1 MPIGRFTNQAQM
13 ALEKAQQMAFER
25 NQGEMRALHL
35 LAVLLEDDFN
45 IREILEKEM
54 KIPVDE
60 LIKDVSEEIIK
71 LPRIYITGS
80 AFTTMPLSQEMMSV
94 IESAAKK
101 SYEDKNEY
109 ISPEYLFY
117 GILNTKNSAQEI
129 LSKYQIKKDSY
140 FESLSKYGEGE
151 KITDEFQE
159 LKENSLEKYTQDLTK
174 LAREGKLDPVIGREN
189 ELRRVMQIISRRT
202 KNNPILLGEAGVGKT
217 AIVEGLAQLIS
228 KGEVPEILKDKRI
241 ISLDLGSLVAGTR
254 FRGEF
259 EERLKN
265 LLKSIKKENNIII
278 FIDEIHTLVGAG
290 AAEGAIDASNLLK
303 PALARGELRAIG
315 AATFKDYREYIEKD
329 PALERR
335 FQPVIVEEPTPEEAI
350 AILRGLKEKYEIHH
364 GLKITDEAI
373 TAAVYLSIRYITSRF
388 LPDKAIDLI
397 DEAASSLSL
406 EIGSVPLPILELS
419 KKIRSLE
426 LEKEALRQES
436 NFSKVRLKKINS
448 ELKKLKKDYEIINDR
463 YKEEKKLFFA
473 VSNIKKEIEDLR
485 KEAELEE
492 RNGHLDKVAEIQY
505 GKIPQKEK
513 ELLENEKKL
522 NSIPLEKRFL
532 KNEVTAEDIARVV
545 SRWTGIPVSKM
556 MEEETQKLLRMEE
569 ELKKRVIGQEEA
581 IKAVSKAIRRARA
594 GISEEDRP
602 LGSFMFLG
610 PTGVGKTELARALA
624 EFMFSDEKSM
634 IRFDMSEYME
644 KHTVSRLIG
653 SPPGYVGYEEGGQ
666 LTEAVKHR
674 PYSLILFDEI
684 EKAHPEVFNILLQI
698 LDNGR
703 LTDGRGRTVN
713 FKNTIIIMTSNLGGE
728 YVKEMISLG
737 FENEDKNQ
745 NKNKNKSRNLE
756 LKEKILQSLKEY
768 FRPEFINRLDEII
781 VFNPLTIEDIRKIVD
796 LQLAKIN
803 KRLEEKGI
811 ILEITNKAKEYMAK
825 NGYDPEYG
833 ARPLKRFIEKN
844 VLDLLADKL
853 ISGQIK
859 EGRRVLV
866 DLEENQLILKE
877 TQKKVFLKSYGR
889 KNEKS
894 KSRS

>member
-1 MPIGRFTNQAQM
+1 MPIGRFTNKAQI

-35 LAVLLEDDFN
+35 LYTLLEEEFN
-45 IREILEKEM
+45 IREILEKEL
-54 KIPVDE
+54 KISVDD
-60 LIKDVSEEIIK
+60 LVKDVLEEIIK
-71 LPRIYITGS
+71 LPRIYITSS
-80 AFTTMPLSQEMMSV
+80 AFATMPLSQEIMLI

-117 GILNTKNSAQEI
+117 GIITTKNSAQEI
-129 LSKYQIKKDSY
+129 LNKYQIKKTNFLDA
-140 FESLSKYGEGE
+140 LSKFSQGE

-174 LAREGKLDPVIGREN
+174 LAKEDKLDPVIGREN
-189 ELRRVMQIISRRT
+189 ELRRVMQILSRRT

-217 AIVEGLAQLIS
+217 AIVEGLAQLIA
-228 KGEVPEILKDKRI
+228 KGEVPESLKNKRI
-241 ISLDLGSLVAGTR
+241 ISLDLGTLIAGTR

-265 LLKSIKKENNIII
+265 LLKNIKKENNIII

-335 FQPVIVEEPTPEEAI
+335 FQPVIVEEPSPEEAI
-350 AILRGLKEKYEIHH
+350 AILRGLKEKYELHH
-364 GLKITDEAI
+364 GLKISNDAI
-373 TAAVYLSIRYITSRF
+373 MAAVHLSVRYITSRF

-406 EIGSVPLPILELS
+406 EIGSMPLPILELT
-419 KKIRSLE
+419 KKIKSLE
-426 LEKEALRQES
+426 LEKEALKQEK
-436 NFSKVRLKKINS
+436 NFNRTKIKKVEGEI
-448 ELKKLKKDYEIINDR
+448 KKLKAKLEIINKK
-463 YKEEKKLFFA
+463 YEEEKNLFLS

-485 KEAELEE
+485 KKAEVEE
-492 RNGHLDKVAEIQY
+492 REGRLDKVAEIYY
-505 GKIPQKEK
+505 GKIPALEK
-513 ELLENEKKL
+513 ELLSKEKKL
-522 NSIPLEKRFL
+522 NSIPLEERFL
-532 KNEVTAEDIARVV
+532 KNEVTVEDIARVV

-556 MEEETQKLLRMEE
+556 MEEETQKLMRIEE
-569 ELKKRVIGQEEA
+569 ELGKRVVGQEEA
-581 IKAVSKAIRRARA
+581 IKAVARAIRRARA
-594 GISEEDRP
+594 GIAEEDRP
-602 LGSFMFLG
+602 LGSFVFLG

-624 EFMFSDEKSM
+624 EFMFSDEKSLL
-634 IRFDMSEYME
+634 RFDMSEYME

-728 YVKEMISLG
+728 YIKEMTSLG
-737 FENEDKNQ
+737 FEASQKEQ
-745 NKNKNKSRNLE
+745 NKIDQMKSLD

-781 VFNPLTIEDIRKIVD
+781 VFNPLTLNDILKIVD
-796 LQLAKIN
+796 LQIAKIN
-803 KRLEEKGI
+803 KRLEEKEI
-811 ILEITNKAKEYMAK
+811 YLELTETAKKFIAK
-825 NGYDPEYG
+825 NGYDPEFG
-833 ARPLKRFIEKN
+833 ARPLKRYIEKN
-844 VLDLLADKL
+844 ILDILADKL
-853 ISGQIK
+853 IQKEIK
-859 EGRRVLV
+859 EGAKVLV
-866 DLEENQLILKE
+866 DIENNQLVLKE
-877 TQKKVFLKSYGR
+877 KKPLLKIYER
-889 KNEKS
+889 KKGKVKS
-894 KSRS
+894 

>member
-1 MPIGRFTNQAQM
+1 MPIGRFTNKAQI

-35 LAVLLEDDFN
+35 LYTLLDEEFN
-45 IREILEKEM
+45 IREILEKEL
-54 KIPVDE
+54 KVPVDN
-60 LIKDVSEEIIK
+60 LIKDILEEIIK
-71 LPRIYITGS
+71 LPRIYITSS
-80 AFTTMPLSQEMMSV
+80 AFATMPLSQELMLI

-101 SYEDKNEY
+101 SYEDKNDY

-117 GILNTKNSAQEI
+117 GILATKNSAQEV
-129 LSKYQIKKDSY
+129 LAKYQIKKSDYLDALAKFSQ
-140 FESLSKYGEGE
+140 GE

-159 LKENSLEKYTQDLTK
+159 LKENNLEKYTQDLTK
-174 LAREGKLDPVIGREN
+174 MAEENKLDPVIGREN
-189 ELRRVMQIISRRT
+189 ELRRVMQILSRRT

-217 AIVEGLAQLIS
+217 AIVEGLAQLIA
-228 KGEVPEILKDKRI
+228 KGEVPEALKNKRI
-241 ISLDLGSLVAGTR
+241 ISLDLGALIAGTR

-265 LLKSIKKENNIII
+265 LLKNIKKESNIII

-335 FQPVIVEEPTPEEAI
+335 FQPVIVEEPSPEEAI
-350 AILRGLKEKYEIHH
+350 AILRGLKEKYELHH
-364 GLKITDEAI
+364 GLKISNEAI
-373 TAAVYLSIRYITSRF
+373 TAAVQLSVRYITSRF

-406 EIGSVPLPILELS
+406 EIGSLPLPILELS
-419 KKIRSLE
+419 KKIKSLE
-426 LEKEALRQES
+426 LEREALKQES
-436 NFSKVRLKKINS
+436 HLNKNQLKKVES
-448 ELKKLKKDYEIINDR
+448 EIKKLKKELEEINKKYE
-463 YKEEKKLFFA
+463 EEKNLFLS
-473 VSNIKKEIEDLR
+473 VSNIKKEIENLR
-485 KEAELEE
+485 KKAEAEE
-492 RNGHLDKVAEIQY
+492 REGHLDKVAEIYY
-505 GKIPQKEK
+505 GKIPALEK
-513 ELLENEKKL
+513 KLLNKEKKL
-522 NSIPLEKRFL
+522 NSIPLEERFL

-545 SRWTGIPVSKM
+545 SRWTGIPVAKM
-556 MEEETQKLLRMEE
+556 LEEETRKLMRIEE
-569 ELKKRVIGQEEA
+569 ELRKRVVGQEEA
-581 IKAVSKAIRRARA
+581 IKAVARAIRRARA
-594 GISEEDRP
+594 GIAEEERP
-602 LGSFMFLG
+602 LGSFVFLG

-624 EFMFSDEKSM
+624 EFMFSDEKSL

-728 YVKEMISLG
+728 YIKEMGALG
-737 FENEDKNQ
+737 FETPE
-745 NKNKNKSRNLE
+745 KSQTKISEQRNRD
-756 LKEKILQSLKEY
+756 LKEKILQSLREY

-781 VFNPLTIEDIRKIVD
+781 VFNPLTLNDILKIVD
-796 LQLAKIN
+796 IQFARIN
-803 KRLEEKGI
+803 KRLEPKGI
-811 ILEITNKAKEYMAK
+811 YLELSDKAKEFIAR
-825 NGYDPEYG
+825 NGYDLEFG
-833 ARPLKRFIEKN
+833 ARPLKRYIEKN
-844 VLDLLADKL
+844 VLDPLADKL
-853 ISGQIK
+853 IQKEIK
-859 EGRRVLV
+859 EGARVLV
-866 DLEENQLILKE
+866 DLENNQLVLKE
-877 TQKKVFLKSYGR
+877 IPSKALLKIYER
-889 KNEKS
+889 KRRKIKS
-894 KSRS
+894 

>member
-35 LAVLLEDDFN
+35 LIVLLEDDFN
-45 IREILEKEM
+45 IKEILEKEM
-54 KIPVDE
+54 KISVDDLTKE
-60 LIKDVSEEIIK
+60 VLEEIVK
-71 LPRIYITGS
+71 LPRIYVTGG
-80 AFTTMPLSQEMMSV
+80 AFATLPLSQEMMSV

-101 SYEDKNEY
+101 SYEDKNEF

-117 GILNTKNSAQEI
+117 GILSTKNSAQEI
-129 LSKYQIKKDSY
+129 LNKYHIQKDEY
-140 FESLSKYGEGE
+140 LEVLNKYGQGE

-159 LKENSLEKYTQDLTK
+159 LGENNLEKYTQDLTQ
-174 LAREGKLDPVIGREN
+174 LAREDKLDPVIGREN
-189 ELRRVMQIISRRT
+189 ELRRVMQILSRRT

-217 AIVEGLAQLIS
+217 AIVEGLAQLIA
-228 KGEVPEILKDKRI
+228 KGEVPETLKDKKI
-241 ISLDLGSLVAGTR
+241 ISLDLGALVAGTR

-265 LLKSIKKENNIII
+265 LLKSIKKENNIIV

-335 FQPVIVEEPTPEEAI
+335 FQPVIVEEPTPDEAI

-373 TAAVYLSIRYITSRF
+373 TTAVHLSVRYITSRF

-397 DEAASSLSL
+397 DEAASSISL
-406 EIGSVPLPILELS
+406 EIGSVPLPVLELS
-419 KKIRSLE
+419 KKIRNLE
-426 LEKEALRQES
+426 LEKEALKQES
-436 NFSKVRLKKINS
+436 GSSKVRLKKINA
-448 ELKKLKKDYEIINDR
+448 ELKKLKKEYEVIEER

-485 KEAELEE
+485 KKAEMEE
-492 RNGHLDKVAEIQY
+492 REGHLDKVAEIQY
-505 GKIPQKEK
+505 GIIPIKEK
-513 ELLENEKKL
+513 ELMENEKKL
-522 NSIPLEKRFL
+522 ASIPLEKRFL
-532 KNEVTAEDIARVV
+532 KNEVTAEDIANVV
-545 SRWTGIPVSKM
+545 SNWTGIPVSKM
-556 MEEETQKLLRMEE
+556 MEEETKKLMRMEE
-569 ELKKRVIGQEEA
+569 ELRKRVIGQEEA
-581 IKAVSKAIRRARA
+581 IKAVSRAIRRARA
-594 GISEEDRP
+594 GLSEEERP
-602 LGSFMFLG
+602 LGSFIFLG

-624 EFMFSDEKSM
+624 EFMFSDENSM

-644 KHTVSRLIG
+644 KHSVSRLIG

-728 YVKEMISLG
+728 YIKEMTNLG
-737 FENEDKNQ
+737 FETE
-745 NKNKNKSRNLE
+745 NKDQTKVRNSG
-756 LKEKILQSLKEY
+756 LKEKILQSLREY

-781 VFNPLTIEDIRKIVD
+781 VFNPLTLEDIRKIVE
-796 LQLAKIN
+796 LQFAKIN

-811 ILEITNKAKEYMAK
+811 VLEITEKAKEFIAK

-844 VLDLLADKL
+844 ILDILADKL
-853 ISGQIK
+853 INREIK
-859 EGRRVLV
+859 EEARVLV
-866 DLEENQLILKE
+866 DLENNQLVLKE
-877 TQKKVFLKSYGR
+877 IPKKTFLKSYGG
-889 KNEKS
+889 KKEKI
-894 KSRS
+894 KS

>member
-1 MPIGRFTNQAQM
+1 MPLGRFTNKAQI
-13 ALEKAQQMAFER
+13 ALEKAQQLAFER

-35 LAVLLEDDFN
+35 FYVLLEDEFN
-45 IREILEKEM
+45 IKEILEKEL
-54 KIPVDE
+54 KVPVED
-60 LIKDVSEEIIK
+60 LIKDVLEEIIK
-71 LPRIYITGS
+71 LPRIYITPS
-80 AFTTMPLSQEMMSV
+80 ALGAMPLSQEIMSV

-117 GILNTKNSAQEI
+117 GILSTKNSCQEI
-129 LSKYQIKKDSY
+129 LNKYQIKKNDY
-140 FESLSKYGEGE
+140 LEALKKYSQGET
-151 KITDEFQE
+151 ITDEFQE
-159 LKENSLEKYTQDLTK
+159 LKENSLEKYTQDLTQ
-174 LAREGKLDPVIGREN
+174 LAKENKLDPVIGREN
-189 ELRRVMQIISRRT
+189 ELRRVMQILSRRT

-228 KGEVPEILKDKRI
+228 KGEVPESLKDKRI
-241 ISLDLGSLVAGTR
+241 ISLDLGALIAGTR

-265 LLKSIKKENNIII
+265 LLKTIKKENNIII

-350 AILRGLKEKYEIHH
+350 AILRGLKERYELHH
-364 GLKITDEAI
+364 GLKITNEAI
-373 TAAVYLSIRYITSRF
+373 NAAVHLSVRYITSRF

-397 DEAASSLSL
+397 DEAASAISL

-419 KKIRSLE
+419 KKIKSLE
-426 LEKEALRQES
+426 LEKEALKQEP
-436 NFSKVRLKKINS
+436 NSKKIHLQRINS
-448 ELKKLKKDYEIINDR
+448 ELKKLKKEYEAI
-463 YKEEKKLFFA
+463 YKNYEEEKNLFTS
-473 VSNIKKEIEDLR
+473 VSEIKKEIESLR
-485 KEAELEE
+485 KKADEEE
-492 RNGHLDKVAEIQY
+492 REGHLDKVAEIIY
-505 GKIPQKEK
+505 GKIPDLEK
-513 ELLENEKKL
+513 ELLLKEKKL
-522 NSIPLEKRFL
+522 NSIPKEKRFL

-556 MEEETQKLLRMEE
+556 MEEETKKLMRMEE
-569 ELKKRVIGQEEA
+569 ELKKRVVGQEEA
-581 IKAVSKAIRRARA
+581 IKAVSRAIRRARA
-594 GISEEDRP
+594 GISEEERP
-602 LGSFMFLG
+602 LGSFVFLG

-624 EFMFSDEKSM
+624 EFMFSDEKSL

-728 YVKEMISLG
+728 YIKEMTSLG
-737 FENEDKNQ
+737 FEASQKEQTQLKNE
-745 NKNKNKSRNLE
+745 E

-781 VFNPLTIEDIRKIVD
+781 VFNPLTLNDIKKIVD
-796 LQLAKIN
+796 LQLIKIN
-803 KRLEEKGI
+803 KRLEDKGI
-811 ILEITNKAKEYMAK
+811 ILEITPLAKEFIAK

-833 ARPLKRFIEKN
+833 ARPLKRYIEKN
-844 VLDLLADKL
+844 VLDVLADKL
-853 ISGQIK
+853 ISGEIK
-859 EGRRVLV
+859 EGANVLV
-866 DLEENQLILKE
+866 DLINNQLILKE
-877 TQKKVFLKSYGR
+877 VSLKNNSRNAFRKSKKVKSAV
-889 KNEKS
+889 
-894 KSRS
+894 